1 MQEESLFIF
10 VACGSTVPVAHKSGC
25 FLHMIGLQM
34 MASRMRTEQQ
44 LRTSEQHSAL
54 HQEKGR
60 QMAERLMSVERAS
73 RLSVG
78 HLPVAVPFNDDCLH
92 KVTPDPIHSD

>member
-10 VACGSTVPVAHKSGC
+10 VQCGSTVPVAHKSSG
-25 FLHMIGLQM
+25 FLHMVGLQM

-54 HQEKGR
+54 HQEKAR

-78 HLPVAVPFNDDCLH
+78 HSSVAAPFNDECLH
-92 KVTPDPIHSD
+92 KLIPNPIHSD